1 MPSQN
6 KTQYVGLNQWQGNEY
21 PMREDYN
28 EDNRKTEAK
37 IKENADSISALR
49 EDFDSEVVERPGPA
63 TIILNTWDKRVQAIM
78 AKIASGLNFEL
89 NGNMVVNLLGRDGDC
104 EDISKWAVANATRAL
119 TSGSKV
125 FGTYGIEVTSATAS
139 ATAIRAASPFQ
150 ISNSKYYFLSAYAK
164 NVNYTSLDLYAT
176 KGSATSTGI
185 KNVGFQLST
194 TDFKRA
200 GLKLSPTDLGTET
213 SIYPYIHGIP
223 GAIGNKHIID
233 GVMLIEITADE
244 YNNMTVDQ
252 LLEKYPYVN
261 SAQPTLNPVIDI
273 AGKNLI
279 DINDIQNGGISTANG
294 VEFSDS
300 TYVRGRSFIP
310 VKPNT
315 QYIKSI
321 NSAYRFPAIFYYDK
335 DRNYIGYS
343 VVSDQVFTTPQNCR
357 LIRYWVSR
365 LDSATIDLTEFKLNA
380 NLQIE
385 EGTTATT
392 YEPFR
397 GTKTIVP
404 TMLGKIGSYVDKLKY
419 ENGVFKKIKKV
430 EKLILDGSLTWSFS
444 ADYAGFKRVSIPNT
458 FNLFDNN
465 LLITKYNGAILLG
478 FTSTWDKADM
488 HGYGSYLNITVADT
502 DTGWGESYTPTA
514 DEIKAFFMGWKMYDS
529 AANPNG
535 TVPYNGTGTK
545 AWAYRRESDG
555 ALTGG
560 TTTLPTTQAPINN
573 YWQPYTLYYALAQ
586 PVEEI
591 INIPSICELPT
602 LSEGIN
608 TIAVSSGLVYEKVN
622 PALNSGY
629 YHINYAGLSSQLKNK
644 PKNILKVIRV
654 KDGVMTDDTQNWIFL
669 YVSTAYGGVVRCYI
683 TQTTYDSLDRVGAE
697 YWVLYEVLPEE
708 YNCQL
713 FEGTGTHAENLR
725 TAHEMA
731 QETVKNLQKQAVR
744 QIGDIPAIVKNMKHK
759 GARVKLSSNQSI
771 PNDTLTILSFASE
784 GYDTNDFWN
793 IYSPTK
799 LVIPQGVSK
808 IRVSACVVWA
818 TSTAGYRLLRVLK
831 NGVSFEGMP
840 YSQFGPSTDVGDV
853 RQNVVSSIVDV
864 VAGDYFEVQVRQRS
878 GGALN
883 VLSDSATWFS
893 LEVTE

>member
-1 MPSQN
+1 METTQN
-6 KTQYVGLNQWQGNEY
+6 
-21 PMREDYN
+21 YN
-28 EDNRKTEAK
+28 LKK
-37 IKENADSISALR
+37 PGQ
-49 EDFDSEVVERPGPA
+49 EDFYNVDDFNYNSDVVDAELKKLETEVVERPGPA
-63 TIILNTWDKRVQAIM
+63 TIILNTYDKRVQSIM
-78 AKIASGLNFEL
+78 AKVASCLNFEL
-89 NGNMVVNLLGRDGDC
+89 NGNMVVNLLGKSLNLSINFERADGTFSGGEFSFSDNTLFRAIDKNNIC
-104 EDISKWAVANATRAL
+104 VAD
-119 TSGSKV
+119 
-125 FGTYGIEVTSATAS
+125 
-139 ATAIRAASPFQ
+139 
-150 ISNSKYYFLSAYAK
+150 KYYFTRFNLSNITNAGGLFLNLSLLGLA
-164 NVNYTSLDLYAT
+164 NVS
-176 KGSATSTGI
+176 
-185 KNVGFQLST
+185 FST
-194 TDFKRA
+194 TGLHGSKFKPTITEKLRLYLQA
-200 GLKLSPTDLGTET
+200 GS
-213 SIYPYIHGIP
+213 SGI
-223 GAIGNKHIID
+223 AKIKEL
-233 GVMLIEITADE
+233 MLIEITADE

-252 LLEKYPYVN
+252 LLEKYHYVN

-273 AGKNLI
+273 VQGKNLFDKSNILRGKQLNTAGALI
-279 DINDIQNGGISTANG
+279 DVAEDFTS
-294 VEFSDS
+294 SD
-300 TYVRGRSFIP
+300 YIP

-315 QYIKSI
+315 TYTLSSSIAGVMRFGQYDDNKNWIVRNATS
-321 NSAYRFPAIFYYDK
+321 SA
-335 DRNYIGYS
+335 S
-343 VVSDQVFTTPQNCR
+343 VYQFTTGPTTKHAK
-357 LIRYWVSR
+357 IS
-365 LDSATIDLTEFKLNA
+365 A
-380 NLQIE
+380 NLTMLESLQLE
-385 EGTTATT
+385 EGTVATT

-608 TIAVSSGLVYEKVN
+608 TIAVSSGLVYERVN

-708 YNCQL
+708 YNAQL
-713 FEGTGTHAENLR
+713 FDGTGTHAENLR

-744 QIGDIPAIVKNMKHK
+744 QIDYHSISQKKDDPHGLAFK
-759 GARVKLSSNQSI
+759 GARVRLTANQSI
-771 PNDTLTILSFASE
+771 ANAGTPAISWNASDIDNIGAWNGSTRLTV
-784 GYDTNDFWN
+784 
-793 IYSPTK
+793 PT
-799 LVIPQGVSK
+799 GVSK
-808 IRVSACVVWA
+808 VRLLANVVFEA
-818 TSTAGYRLLRVLK
+818 NANGYRGLLLRKNANDFNGRFSVRLPANTSTTELNAISPVL
-831 NGVSFEGMP
+831 
-840 YSQFGPSTDVGDV
+840 
-853 RQNVVSSIVDV
+853 DV
-864 VAGDYFEVQVRQRS
+864 VGGDYFELFVTQNS
-878 GGALN
+878 GSAISVTSN
-883 VLSDSATWFS
+883 SATWFAM
-893 LEVTE
+893 EVIE